1 MSNTTIDEY
10 TYEIISVISEN
21 EKSKVFLA
29 SSPISTEPIIV
40 KLLKNGD
47 AQLVKK
53 IADINSP
60 FLPKIYH
67 IEETSDSNETAG
79 RTLTVFEE
87 YIGGFTLDKYITDNE
102 LTEAQIVELVMQ
114 ICVGLRTLH
123 TQEPPI
129 IHRDLKPSNILVQVT
144 DGAPLVKIIDFDASR
159 EYKPD
164 KLHDT
169 RALGTDTYAPPEQFG
184 YSQTD
189 IRSDI
194 YSLGSVLDEI
204 TKDIEISDGLRGVIA
219 KATMFNPDHRYQNI
233 DEFTKAICSYGRK
246 KARRLPILIAAVS
259 VCVLA
264 IVAAFIIFT
273 GNTGDDLA
281 KNNMAGKEVP
291 VQKLDTIDHETGAMV
306 DWVFYYLTET
316 PELSPLSIR
325 PMNAHGEALDI
336 RVSSDVDRYGK
347 EIDTDFWSEDED
359 GFVTI
364 EDEFLSTLDKNIVYT
379 VSVSFTDVMLVFDLM
394 CIDDKSMAKIS
405 EPVFNPGYTEFIKK
419 TPQDMVFQ
427 TENTFGKKLTE
438 LKNMDSGEVLTND
451 DYSYDNKTGRVI
463 INKDYFEKF
472 NDGDYVN
479 LAYIFDDDNDAGQ
492 SDEDIPSITICVRN
506 EPYIMPVMKEKGIV
520 IHEADDKD
528 IMVGIEFNSAKGKLE
543 DVFLAD
549 NSRPDDKPI
558 TLSRDD
564 YEVTDTGISIKG
576 NYLKTLKKGEYEL
589 EFEFGDVARSIQLT
603 VT

>member
-1 MSNTTIDEY
+1 MSNTAADEY
-10 TYEIISVISEN
+10 KYEIISVISEN
-21 EKSKVFLA
+21 EKSKVYLA
-29 SSPISTEPIIV
+29 SSPISTEPIVV

-47 AQLVKK
+47 VKLVKK

-87 YIGGFTLDKYITDNE
+87 YIGGVTLDKYITDNE

-164 KLHDT
+164 KPHDT

-264 IVAAFIIFT
+264 IVAAFIIFI

-281 KNNMAGKEVP
+281 KKNMAGEEIP
-291 VQKLDTIDHETGAMV
+291 VQRLDTIDPETGAMV

-364 EDEFLSTLDKNIVYT
+364 ENEFLSTLDKNIIYT

-405 EPVFNPGYTEFIKK
+405 TPVLNPGYTEFIKK
-419 TPQDMVFQ
+419 TPENMVFQ
-427 TENTFGKKLTE
+427 AENTFGKKLKE
-438 LKNMDSGEVLTND
+438 LKNLDSGEVLTND

-492 SDEDIPSITICVRN
+492 SGEDIPSITICVRD
-506 EPYIMPVMKEKGIV
+506 EPYIIPVVKEKSIV

-528 IMVGIEFNSAKGKLE
+528 VMVGIEFNSAKGKLE
-543 DVFLAD
+543 DVFLED
-549 NSRPDDKPI
+549 NSKPDDKPI
-558 TLSRDD
+558 TLSRND
-564 YEVTDTGISIKG
+564 YDVTDVGINIKG
-576 NYLKTLKKGEYEL
+576 NYLKTLKKGEYAFD
-589 EFEFGDVARSIQLT
+589 FEFGDVARSIQLT